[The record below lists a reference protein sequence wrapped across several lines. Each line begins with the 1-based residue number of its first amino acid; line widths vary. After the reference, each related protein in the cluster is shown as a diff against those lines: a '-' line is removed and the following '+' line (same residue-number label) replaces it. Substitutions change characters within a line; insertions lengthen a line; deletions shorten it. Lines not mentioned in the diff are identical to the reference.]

1 METKT
6 TCPYIFSLK
15 LIKLLASCLVLTKPS
30 PFAKKFQFLSD
41 HEKREKKKNIK
52 DLKFYRID
60 SVRSWTYIPL
70 ISLANI

>member
-1 METKT
+1 MAFVDHGHADQIMATKT

-41 HEKREKKKNIK
+41 HEKREKKI
-52 DLKFYRID
+52 LKI
-60 SVRSWTYIPL
+60 
-70 ISLANI
+70 